1 MSGRRRRGQAG
12 FSLMEVLLA
21 TALMGMILTA
31 MGMVTAQW
39 LPNWNRGFANV
50 QRSELFVLGLER
62 LVADLAAAES
72 IPLGAPNSPIQ
83 FEGGEASV
91 TFVRTALGPNARPG
105 LELVRVAEAPDQFTP
120 MLVRMR
126 APFVPAGEGAV
137 ARFDSPV
144 TLMRAPYRVAFA
156 YAGPDQVWRA
166 GWRNA
171 ALLPRA
177 IRVQVRDAGSGALL
191 AFSTATLVHSQVPAD
206 CVLAEVLANC
216 LSARELQ
223 EASRLNPSAT
233 PSLRN
238 SPGGPP

>member
-1 MSGRRRRGQAG
+1 MSGRRRRRQAG

-31 MGMVTAQW
+31 MAMVTAQW
-39 LPNWNRGFANV
+39 LPNWNRGFAIV

-72 IPLGAPNSPIQ
+72 IPLGAPNSPLL

-105 LELVRVAEAPDQFTP
+105 LEIVRIAEAADQFTP
-120 MLVRMR
+120 MLVRLR
-126 APFVPAGEGAV
+126 APFVPAAEGAIPQ
-137 ARFDSPV
+137 FDSPV
-144 TLMRAPYRVAFA
+144 TLMRAPYRIAFA
-156 YAGPDQVWRA
+156 YAGPDQVWR
-166 GWRNA
+166 GSWRNA

-177 IRVQVRDAGSGALL
+177 VRVQVRDAGTGALL

-216 LSARELQ
+216 LSARQRQ
-223 EASRLNPSAT
+223 EAGRLNPSAA
-233 PSLRN
+233 PGLRN
-238 SPGGPP
+238 SPGGAP